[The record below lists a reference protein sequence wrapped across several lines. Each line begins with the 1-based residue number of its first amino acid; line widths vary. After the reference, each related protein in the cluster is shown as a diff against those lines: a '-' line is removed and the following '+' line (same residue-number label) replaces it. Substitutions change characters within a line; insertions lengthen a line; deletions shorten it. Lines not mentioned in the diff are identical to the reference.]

1 MKKAKTVV
9 FSILLALCL
18 ALLCGCE
25 NGLVNE
31 LVQNLPGQTKQAEF
45 HTYYDYGFHQPGKAT
60 LLMDGSTVFV
70 DEALI
75 AGDVVTVYYTG
86 EMYVQESYPS
96 TVVFQNG
103 QIEHVEVKQ
112 AQTCILLIVQDE
124 QTGEKYLVNNLYGT
138 RIETA
143 PDYVLYDRD
152 EHYIEWTSLNTG
164 TTLYGTYTSKQG
176 SDPTVIA
183 GLYTYLPR

>member
-1 MKKAKTVV
+1 MKKIFIVMV
-9 FSILLALCL
+9 LCVCL
-18 ALLCGCE
+18 ALLCSCDG
-25 NGLVNE
+25 GLVGE
-31 LVQNLPGQTKQAEF
+31 LVQNLPGTTKQAEF
-45 HTYYDYGFHQPGKAT
+45 HTYYDYGFVQPGKAT

-70 DEALI
+70 DEELI

-86 EMYVQESYPS
+86 ELYIQETYPG

-112 AQTCILLIVQDE
+112 AQLCILLIVQDE
-124 QTGEKYLVNNLYGT
+124 QTGEKYLVNNVYGT

-143 PDYVLYDRD
+143 PDYVLCDRD
-152 EHYIEWTSLNTG
+152 EHYIEWTSLHTG
-164 TTLYGTYTSKQG
+164 ATLYGSYTSKQG